1 MSDRILW
8 HNKMVCCHEN
18 PSHNRPTISCA
29 FSDALESIDRDAFIS
44 EWAMSSLWGDSEG
57 HKLSAKHLNTIGVVW
72 DAAHTTIRDIR
83 SVTGL
88 SQAGFGIRFC
98 IPCRT
103 IEDWEAGRRSCPGYI
118 RLLLMQAV
126 GLLQR

>member
-1 MSDRILW
+1 MRIHHITDQQFHVL
-8 HNKMVCCHEN
+8 
-18 PSHNRPTISCA
+18 
-29 FSDALESIDRDAFIS
+29 FSDVLESIDRDAFIS
-44 EWAMSSLWGDSEG
+44 EWATSSLWGDSEG
-57 HKLSAKHLNTIGVVW
+57 HKLSAKRLNTIGVVW
-72 DAAHTTIRDIR
+72 DAAHVTIRDIR

>member
-1 MSDRILW
+1 MRIHHITDQQFHVL
-8 HNKMVCCHEN
+8 
-18 PSHNRPTISCA
+18 

-83 SVTGL
+83 NVTGL

-98 IPCRT
+98 TPCRT

-118 RLLLMQAV
+118 HLLLMQAV